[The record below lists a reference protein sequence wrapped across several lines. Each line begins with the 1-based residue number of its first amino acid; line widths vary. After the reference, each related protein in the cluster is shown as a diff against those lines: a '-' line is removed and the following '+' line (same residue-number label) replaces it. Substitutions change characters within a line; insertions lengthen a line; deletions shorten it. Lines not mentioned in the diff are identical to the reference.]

1 MKKILG
7 YIIMFVSFS
16 FLFSIDENVEAKT
29 YVFTEEEVQSLYNS
43 INDLEYADSLN
54 KSIITELE
62 KTVSLYKNK
71 SVNDSLWIDL
81 KIQKIN
87 LLEDRVELYKDLSV
101 EIQPKWYENKC
112 LWFFG
117 GIIVTTQSIKLA
129 GELSD

>member
-7 YIIMFVSFS
+7 YIILCVSFS
-16 FLFSIDENVEAKT
+16 FLLSTEDNVEAKT
-29 YVFTEEEVQSLYNS
+29 YVFTEEEVKSLYNS

-54 KSIITELE
+54 KSIIIELE

-81 KIQKIN
+81 QIQKID
-87 LLEDRVELYKDLSV
+87 LLENRVDLYKDLSV
-101 EIQPKWYENKC
+101 EIQPKWYENKW

-117 GIIVTTQSIKLA
+117 GILVTTQSIKLA
-129 GELSD
+129 GELSN